1 MINMNFHSKS
11 VATTTV
17 GYMCLALTG
26 WMLSMPN
33 ASWFP
38 KLYGHGAAMTY
49 PLAIVLAIMGILS
62 FTQNRALDAIIFFG
76 GAGLFWSDY
85 TYYSALN
92 PANSM
97 DPPSYTG
104 WYVFIWAVFFCY
116 VWFGSFKSG
125 IPRMLFLL
133 GLWLTLLALA
143 IGNWS
148 SVHGLIVLGGY
159 LGLIT
164 SILAAITSATDVIK
178 HGIKSANPNFELVQT

>member
-1 MINMNFHSKS
+1 MNINSKS

-33 ASWFP
+33 AAWFS

-49 PLAIVLAIMGILS
+49 PLAIVLVVMGILS

-85 TYYSALN
+85 IYYVAASS
-92 PANSM
+92 PASI
-97 DPPSYTG
+97 DPSSYTG
-104 WYVFIWAVFFCY
+104 WYAFVWAVFFCY

-125 IPRMLFLL
+125 LPRLLFLL

-143 IGNWS
+143 IGNWTS
-148 SVHGLIVLGGY
+148 AHGIIVLGGY

-164 SILAAITSATDVIK
+164 SILAAITSAKDVIR
-178 HGIKSANPNFELVQT
+178 HGIKVSDPNLELVKA

>member
-1 MINMNFHSKS
+1 MNVNPKS

-49 PLAIVLAIMGILS
+49 PLAIVLGVMGILS
-62 FTQNRALDAIIFFG
+62 FTQSRALDAIIFFG
-76 GAGLFWSDY
+76 GAGLLWSDY
-85 TYYSALN
+85 TYYATTISPNL
-92 PANSM
+92 M
-97 DPPSYTG
+97 DPASYTG
-104 WYVFIWAVFFCY
+104 WYLFIWAIFFCY
-116 VWFGSFKSG
+116 VWIGSFKEG
-125 IPRMLFLL
+125 FPRMLFLL

-143 IGNWS
+143 IGNWGS
-148 SVHGLIVLGGY
+148 LHGFIVLGGY

-164 SILAAITSATDVIK
+164 SILAAITSATDVIR
-178 HGIKSANPNFELVQT
+178 HGVKTKDPNLELAKA